1 MNTMIFDQGSVI
13 DRIDFNLQQSEQN
26 MVKANQH
33 LRERKEYEEG
43 EFGCTGRANK
53 CIMFLYLLNLL
64 LMLLWLAKHIVKK

>member
-1 MNTMIFDQGSVI
+1 
-13 DRIDFNLQQSEQN
+13 

-64 LMLLWLAKHIVKK
+64 LMLLWLAKHIAKK